1 MATSMPPTSCAMGV
15 RMGRKWGC
23 KTVAEIADL
32 WPESIVAFGIAGP
45 HNPAV
50 LALRRLEKWI
60 YKKADAVV
68 FTMEGAYDYIKEQH
82 WERAVPRSKVHYIN
96 NGVDLELFEYNKAN
110 FPVEDPD
117 LDDPDTFKV
126 VYTGSIRQVNGLG
139 LLLDA
144 AKEVRDPRVR
154 FLIWGDGDE
163 RPALERRVKDE
174 NIGNVVFKGRVEK
187 KFVGTEE
194 FSMEQLPAVT
204 AAEELPKESQAGV
217 STSRVLE
224 TKLRLCGLIPIK
236 TVNLQKVETPYV
248 VPCGTPFGLK
258 MLTEGVVVVGLNPV
272 ETEAGTICPAKE
284 AGVRKGD
291 VILRAGGK
299 AVSGNRELAEI
310 VRASEGK
317 SVSLLLKRD
326 GVELTLQVVPVK
338 AASDEVYRCGIWV
351 RDSSAGIGTVT
362 FYDPSTGVFGGLGH
376 AVCDVDTGGVMP
388 LAEGQVVP
396 VSIHGVQ
403 KGEAGTPGELQGS
416 FLTTLSCGELR
427 KNTETGVYGVLNR
440 NPAAGQEAIPICLRQ
455 EVKEGPVQILTT
467 ISGTEPALYDAV
479 IEKVSLGVR
488 VSLLQVL
495 SSR

>member
-1 MATSMPPTSCAMGV
+1 MRKAIRTLSLFVTVVVMTVMGYV
-15 RMGRKWGC
+15 GYM
-23 KTVAEIADL
+23 
-32 WPESIVAFGIAGP
+32 
-45 HNPAV
+45 N
-50 LALRRLEKWI
+50 
-60 YKKADAVV
+60 
-68 FTMEGAYDYIKEQH
+68 ME
-82 WERAVPRSKVHYIN
+82 
-96 NGVDLELFEYNKAN
+96 L
-110 FPVEDPD
+110 PD
-117 LDDPDTFKV
+117 
-126 VYTGSIRQVNGLG
+126 
-139 LLLDA
+139 
-144 AKEVRDPRVR
+144 R
-154 FLIWGDGDE
+154 FY
-163 RPALERRVKDE
+163 VT
-174 NIGNVVFKGRVEK
+174 
-187 KFVGTEE
+187 GTEE

-291 VILRAGGK
+291 VILKAGGK

-440 NPAAGQEAIPICLRQ
+440 NPAAGREAIPICLRQ

-479 IEKVSLGVR
+479 IEKVSLGDHTPTKNLILR
-488 VSLLQVL
+488 ITDPELLSKTGGIVQGMSGSPILQDGKLAGAVTHVFVNDPTRGYGIFAENML
-495 SSR
+495 DAAR